1 MLFWIGML
9 KSSAFLQMEPIMTIY
24 FLQISKFTMWAPN
37 HGTACVCYSLFWGCG
52 WKLFRQSVKFTL
64 TLKDHY
70 PVNHDWTAQT
80 ILDYHCDCI
89 PPALGVAKST
99 FYSEVAE

>member
-37 HGTACVCYSLFWGCG
+37 QRLLAFVIVYFEVVVENCSDSQLSL
-52 WKLFRQSVKFTL
+52 
-64 TLKDHY
+64 
-70 PVNHDWTAQT
+70 P
-80 ILDYHCDCI
+80 
-89 PPALGVAKST
+89 
-99 FYSEVAE
+99 